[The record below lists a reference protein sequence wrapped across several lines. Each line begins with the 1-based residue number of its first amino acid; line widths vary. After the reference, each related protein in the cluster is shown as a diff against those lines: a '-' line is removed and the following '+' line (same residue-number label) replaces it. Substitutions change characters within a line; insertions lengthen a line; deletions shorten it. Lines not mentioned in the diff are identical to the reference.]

1 MRRDAIDSAVVNKFD
16 REQSLS
22 NELAGDFWNVLEKSG
37 HPLTR
42 VPQIALSPRPT
53 DSWAGSGIIETHG
66 TTVIAVK
73 YDSGVI
79 NVGDRRAT
87 ANFAVMY
94 DKAEK
99 VLPIDEYTLLAI
111 SGSFARAMEVVRYLR
126 TSFKLFERTY
136 LQTMSLEGKLA
147 ELAKVVRAGIPEAL
161 QGIGGFIPILST
173 YDVEQKDGRIF
184 FYDGMGARFESTEFG
199 AAGSGSQ
206 QIRGVF
212 DYIVKTKKPFH
223 EMTRNEALKE
233 ALYLLDI
240 AADLDAATG
249 GWSKVMPL
257 AKTISS
263 EGIADIPND
272 ELKSIITEIESTG
285 ADRFRRVEA

>member
-1 MRRDAIDSAVVNKFD
+1 M
-16 REQSLS
+16 
-22 NELAGDFWNVLEKSG
+22 ELARDLWSLLEQSG

-42 VPQIALSPRPT
+42 PAVAPPMLTRPGDT
-53 DSWAGSGIIETHG
+53 PAGPGLVDTHG

-73 YDSGVI
+73 FDKGVI

-94 DKAEK
+94 DKSEK

-111 SGSFARAMEVVRYLR
+111 SGSFARAMEAVRYLR

-136 LQTMSLEGKLA
+136 LQPMSLDGKLA
-147 ELAKVVRAGIPEAL
+147 ELAKVVRAGIPEAM
-161 QGIGGFIPILST
+161 QGIGGFIPILT
-173 YDVEQKDGRIF
+173 TFDQEAETGRIF
-184 FYDGMGARFESTEFG
+184 FYDGMGARFESADFG
-199 AAGSGSQ
+199 AAGSGSM

-223 EMTRNEALKE
+223 EMTRVEALRE
-233 ALYLLDI
+233 ALLLLDI

-249 GWSKVMPL
+249 GWYKVLPL
-257 AKTISS
+257 AKTITA
-263 EGIADIPND
+263 EGIEDVPEE
-272 ELKSIITEIESTG
+272 EL
-285 ADRFRRVEA
+285 RRVVAEIDSASGEKFLPKSGR

>member
-1 MRRDAIDSAVVNKFD
+1 MECMGDLW
-16 REQSLS
+16 SL
-22 NELAGDFWNVLEKSG
+22 LEKSG
-37 HPLTR
+37 HPITR
-42 VPQIALSPRPT
+42 PAAGQGPRPA
-53 DSWAGSGIIETHG
+53 DSHAGSGVIDTHG

-73 YDSGVI
+73 FDGGVL

-87 ANFAVMY
+87 ANFDVMY

-111 SGSFARAMEVVRYLR
+111 SGSFARAMEVVRFLR

-136 LQTMSLEGKLA
+136 LQPMSLDGKLA
-147 ELAKVVRAGIPEAL
+147 ELAKVVRAGIPDAL
-161 QGIGGFIPILST
+161 QGIGGFIPILTT
-173 YDVEQKDGRIF
+173 YDRESSEGRIF

-199 AAGSGSQ
+199 AAGSGSL

-212 DYIVKTKKPFH
+212 DYIVKTRKPFH
-223 EMTRNEALKE
+223 AMTRDEALKE

-249 GWSKVMPL
+249 GWAKVLPL
-257 AKTISS
+257 AKTITSD
-263 EGIADIPND
+263 GIEDIPED
-272 ELKSIITEIESTG
+272 TLRGVLAEIDSTTG
-285 ADRFRRVEA
+285 DKTAPRR

>member
-1 MRRDAIDSAVVNKFD
+1 MS
-16 REQSLS
+16 
-22 NELAGDFWNVLEKSG
+22 ELAGDFWSLLEKSG

-42 VPQIALSPRPT
+42 PVAATTPRPA
-53 DSWAGSGIIETHG
+53 DSHAGAGVVETHG

-73 YDSGVI
+73 YDKGVI

-87 ANFAVMY
+87 AGFAVMY
-94 DKAEK
+94 DQSEK
-99 VLPIDEYTLLAI
+99 VLPIDDYTLLAI

-136 LQTMSLEGKLA
+136 LQPMSLEGKLA

-173 YDVEQKDGRIF
+173 FDTDRNEGRIF

-199 AAGSGSQ
+199 AAGSGST

-223 EMTRNEALKE
+223 DMNREEALIE
-233 ALYLLDI
+233 ALRLLDI

-249 GWSKVMPL
+249 GWQKVLPL
-257 AKTISS
+257 AKVIHAD
-263 EGIADIPND
+263 GIEDVGEE
-272 ELKSIITEIESTG
+272 ELRHVVAEI
-285 ADRFRRVEA
+285 DRAGGERSLPRRSRE

>member
-1 MRRDAIDSAVVNKFD
+1 MELKGDLWSLL
-16 REQSLS
+16 EQ
-22 NELAGDFWNVLEKSG
+22 SG

-42 VPQIALSPRPT
+42 PAQAYSAPRPA
-53 DSWAGSGIIETHG
+53 DSHAGSGFIDTHG

-73 YDSGVI
+73 YREGVI

-87 ANFAVMY
+87 ASFAVMY

-99 VLPIDEYTLLAI
+99 VLPLDDYTLLAI
-111 SGSFARAMEVVRYLR
+111 SGSFARAIEVVRFLR
-126 TSFKLFERTY
+126 TAFKLYERVY
-136 LQTMSLEGKLA
+136 LQQMSLEGKLA
-147 ELAKVVRAGIPEAL
+147 ELAKTIRAGIPEAL

-173 YDVEQKDGRIF
+173 FDTEYNEGRIF

-199 AAGSGSQ
+199 AAGSGSM

-223 EMTRNEALKE
+223 EMTREEALQE

-249 GWSKVMPL
+249 GWHKVLPL
-257 AKTISS
+257 AKVINANGVEDVS
-263 EGIADIPND
+263 EE
-272 ELKSIITEIESTG
+272 ELRG
-285 ADRFRRVEA
+285 YVDRIDRAIGERKLPQSRI

>member
-1 MRRDAIDSAVVNKFD
+1 M
-16 REQSLS
+16 S

-42 VPQIALSPRPT
+42 VPQMSSSPRPA
-53 DSWAGSGIIETHG
+53 DSWAGSGLIETHG

-99 VLPIDEYTLLAI
+99 VLPIDEFTLLAI

-173 YDVEQKDGRIF
+173 YDTEKKDGRIF

-212 DYIVKTKKPFH
+212 DYIVKTKKTFH
-223 EMTRNEALKE
+223 EMTRDEALKE

-263 EGIADIPND
+263 EGIADISQD
-272 ELKSIITEIESTG
+272 DLSRIIAEIDSTG
-285 ADRFRRVEA
+285 SNRLRRVEV

>member
-1 MRRDAIDSAVVNKFD
+1 MEIVGDLWSLL
-16 REQSLS
+16 EQ
-22 NELAGDFWNVLEKSG
+22 SG

-42 VPQIALSPRPT
+42 PLTANRPN
-53 DSWAGSGIIETHG
+53 DSHVGPGVGAGAGVVDTHG

-73 YDSGVI
+73 YDKGVI

-99 VLPIDEYTLLAI
+99 VLAIDDYTLLAI

-136 LQTMSLEGKLA
+136 LQPMSLEGKLA

-161 QGIGGFIPILST
+161 QGIGGFIPILTTFDS
-173 YDVEQKDGRIF
+173 DSNEGRIF

-199 AAGSGSQ
+199 AAGSGSM

-212 DYIVKTKKPFH
+212 DYIVKTKKTFH
-223 EMTRNEALKE
+223 EMTRDEALKE
-233 ALYLLDI
+233 ALLLLDI

-249 GWSKVMPL
+249 GWQKVLPL
-257 AKTISS
+257 AKTISA
-263 EGIADIPND
+263 EGIEDVSEEDLRRIVA
-272 ELKSIITEIESTG
+272 EIDKQSGE
-285 ADRFRRVEA
+285 RFLPRPR

>member
-1 MRRDAIDSAVVNKFD
+1 M
-16 REQSLS
+16 EP
-22 NELAGDFWNVLEKSG
+22 AGDLWGLLVQSG
-37 HPLTR
+37 HPITR
-42 VPQIALSPRPT
+42 PMAPALRGLVSDHADRVSAST
-53 DSWAGSGIIETHG
+53 FVDTHG

-73 YDSGVI
+73 FDKGVI

-99 VLPIDEYTLLAI
+99 VLPIDDYTLLAI

-126 TSFKLFERTY
+126 TAFKLFERTY
-136 LQTMSLEGKLA
+136 LQQMSLDGKLA

-161 QGIGGFIPILST
+161 QGIGGFIPILT
-173 YDVEQKDGRIF
+173 TFDLENNEGRIF
-184 FYDGMGARFESTEFG
+184 FYDGMGARFESAEFG
-199 AAGSGSQ
+199 AAGSGSM

-223 EMTRNEALKE
+223 EMNRQEALRE

-249 GWSKVMPL
+249 GWSKILPL
-257 AKTISS
+257 ATTITSS
-263 EGIADIPND
+263 GIEDVPED
-272 ELKSIITEIESTG
+272 ELRAAVAEIDAVTG
-285 ADRFRRVEA
+285 AKIALARA

>member
-1 MRRDAIDSAVVNKFD
+1 MELKGDLW
-16 REQSLS
+16 SL
-22 NELAGDFWNVLEKSG
+22 LDKSG
-37 HPLTR
+37 DSPLRSVEIATR
-42 VPQIALSPRPT
+42 PG
-53 DSWAGSGIIETHG
+53 DSHAGAGFIDTHG

-73 YDSGVI
+73 YDQGVI

-87 ANFAVMY
+87 ASFAVMY

-99 VLPIDEYTLLAI
+99 VLPLDDDTLLAI
-111 SGSFARAMEVVRYLR
+111 SGSFARAIEVVRFLR
-126 TSFKLFERTY
+126 TSFKLYERVY
-136 LQTMSLEGKLA
+136 LQPMSLEGKLA
-147 ELAKVVRAGIPEAL
+147 ELAKTIRAGIPEAL

-173 YDVEQKDGRIF
+173 FDHEYNEGRIF

-199 AAGSGSQ
+199 AAGSGSM

-223 EMTRNEALKE
+223 QMNREEALRE

-249 GWSKVMPL
+249 GWHKVLPL

-263 EGIADIPND
+263 EGIQDVPED
-272 ELKSIITEIESTG
+272 ELRSVVEDIERSIGE
-285 ADRFRRVEA
+285 RRLPRSRS

>member
-1 MRRDAIDSAVVNKFD
+1 MEPVGDLW
-16 REQSLS
+16 SL
-22 NELAGDFWNVLEKSG
+22 LERSG

-42 VPQIALSPRPT
+42 PVSVGARTSA
-53 DSWAGSGIIETHG
+53 DGAGGGGLVDTHG

-73 YDSGVI
+73 FDKGVL

-94 DKAEK
+94 DRAEK
-99 VLPIDEYTLLAI
+99 VLAIDEYTLLAI

-126 TSFKLFERTY
+126 VAFRLFERTY
-136 LQTMSLEGKLA
+136 LQPMSLDGKLA
-147 ELAKVVRAGIPEAL
+147 ELAKIVRAGIPEAL
-161 QGIGGFIPILST
+161 QGIGGFIPILTT
-173 YDVEQKDGRIF
+173 YDPESSEGRIF

-199 AAGSGSQ
+199 AAGSGSL

-223 EMTRNEALKE
+223 MMTREEALKE

-249 GWSKVMPL
+249 GWAKVLPL
-257 AKTISS
+257 AKTITSDGVEDVS
-263 EGIADIPND
+263 ESDLRSLIA
-272 ELKSIITEIESTG
+272 EIDRTG
-285 ADRFRRVEA
+285 SEHADRRSGY

>member
-1 MRRDAIDSAVVNKFD
+1 M
-16 REQSLS
+16 EP
-22 NELAGDFWNVLEKSG
+22 AGDLWGLLEKSG
-37 HPLTR
+37 HPITRPLTL
-42 VPQIALSPRPT
+42 PHAASSDP
-53 DSWAGSGIIETHG
+53 AGGSAHGAFVDTHG

-73 YDSGVI
+73 YNGGVI

-87 ANFAVMY
+87 ANFSVMF

-99 VLPIDEYTLLAI
+99 VLPIDDYTLLAI

-126 TSFKLFERTY
+126 TAFKLFERTY
-136 LQTMSLEGKLA
+136 LQQMSLDGKLA

-161 QGIGGFIPILST
+161 QGIGGFIPILTT
-173 YDVEQKDGRIF
+173 YDLENNEGRIF
-184 FYDGMGARFESTEFG
+184 FYDGMGARFESAEFG
-199 AAGSGSQ
+199 AAGSGSM

-223 EMTRNEALKE
+223 EMTRKEALKE

-249 GWSKVMPL
+249 GWAKILPL
-257 AKTISS
+257 ATTITAK
-263 EGIADIPND
+263 GIEDVPEE
-272 ELKSIITEIESTG
+272 ELRSLVAEIDAAG
-285 ADRFRRVEA
+285 PARVHLTRS

>member
-1 MRRDAIDSAVVNKFD
+1 MEISGDLW
-16 REQSLS
+16 SL
-22 NELAGDFWNVLEKSG
+22 LERSG

-42 VPQIALSPRPT
+42 PVQMNASARPADSP
-53 DSWAGSGIIETHG
+53 AGPGLVETHG

-73 YDSGVI
+73 YDKGVL

-94 DKAEK
+94 DRAEK
-99 VLPIDEYTLLAI
+99 VLPIDEFTLLAI

-136 LQTMSLEGKLA
+136 LQPMSLDGKLA

-161 QGIGGFIPILST
+161 QGIGGFIPILT
-173 YDVEQKDGRIF
+173 TFDKEAGEGRIF

-199 AAGSGSQ
+199 AAGSGSM

-223 EMTRNEALKE
+223 EMTRVEALRE
-233 ALYLLDI
+233 ALLLLDI

-249 GWSKVMPL
+249 GWAKVLPL
-257 AKTISS
+257 AKTITEDGIEDIS
-263 EGIADIPND
+263 EQELRGVVAEIDSQIGDRIAP
-272 ELKSIITEIESTG
+272 G
-285 ADRFRRVEA
+285 R

>member
-1 MRRDAIDSAVVNKFD
+1 M
-16 REQSLS
+16 QLT
-22 NELAGDFWNVLEKSG
+22 GDLWRVLEQSG
-37 HPLTR
+37 HPITR
-42 VPQIALSPRPT
+42 PMQGQVPLGTIFPARPYDSP
-53 DSWAGSGIIETHG
+53 AGQGIGQGTGVVDTHG

-73 YDSGVI
+73 FDKGVI

-87 ANFAVMY
+87 ANFAIMY
-94 DKAEK
+94 DQAEK
-99 VLPIDEYTLLAI
+99 VLPIDDYTLLAI

-136 LQTMSLEGKLA
+136 LQQMSLDGKLA
-147 ELAKVVRAGIPEAL
+147 ELAKVVRAGIPDAL
-161 QGIGGFIPILST
+161 QGIGGFIPILTTFDQESS
-173 YDVEQKDGRIF
+173 QGRIF

-199 AAGSGSQ
+199 AAGSGST

-223 EMTRNEALKE
+223 DMNREEALKE

-249 GWSKVMPL
+249 GWSKVLPL
-257 AKTISS
+257 AKTITA
-263 EGIADIPND
+263 EGIEDVSEE
-272 ELKSIITEIESTG
+272 ELRAVVAEI
-285 ADRFRRVEA
+285 DRAGGERIAPRP

>member
-1 MRRDAIDSAVVNKFD
+1 MEF
-16 REQSLS
+16 
-22 NELAGDFWNVLEKSG
+22 AGDLWGLLEKSG
-37 HPLTR
+37 HPITR
-42 VPQIALSPRPT
+42 PTALSVPRPN
-53 DSWAGSGIIETHG
+53 DSHVGPGMGAGSGVVDTHG

-73 YDSGVI
+73 YDNGVI

-99 VLPIDEYTLLAI
+99 VLPIDDYTLLAI

-126 TSFKLFERTY
+126 TAFKLYERTY
-136 LQTMSLEGKLA
+136 LQQMSLDGKLA

-161 QGIGGFIPILST
+161 QGIGGFIPILTT
-173 YDVEQKDGRIF
+173 YDRENGEGRIF
-184 FYDGMGARFESTEFG
+184 FYDGMGARFESAEFG
-199 AAGSGSQ
+199 AAGSGSM

-223 EMTRNEALKE
+223 SMTRDEALKE

-249 GWSKVMPL
+249 GWAKVLPL
-257 AKTISS
+257 ATTITA
-263 EGIADIPND
+263 EGIEDVPEA
-272 ELKSIITEIESTG
+272 ELRRLVAEIDASGGERI
-285 ADRFRRVEA
+285 APRR